1 MFGKVFGK
9 KLKIGL
15 KICSRRNQMM
25 KEELTKQDILE
36 LFAKSDARFEERLA
50 KEALEREKSR
60 KEFEKRL
67 AKSKEDF
74 DKRLAKEAL
83 ERQKSKEDFNKRL
96 GELTGT
102 WGRFVE
108 ELVKPNSVELFR
120 ERGIEVV
127 ATAQNIKEKID
138 NKDYY
143 QIDLLLHNDIYII
156 IVEVKSTL
164 KVSDVKE
171 HLERLEK
178 IRQSPPKFFNLKGT
192 IILGAVAGIVIEEDA
207 DKYAYRK
214 GLYVLRQRGNLIE
227 IANDDNFEAK
237 EWKVE

>member
-1 MFGKVFGK
+1 
-9 KLKIGL
+9 
-15 KICSRRNQMM
+15 M

-36 LFAKSDARFEERLA
+36 LFAKSDARFEECLA
-50 KEALEREKSR
+50 RSR
-60 KEFEKRL
+60 KEF
-67 AKSKEDF
+67 D
-74 DKRLAKEAL
+74 
-83 ERQKSKEDFNKRL
+83 KRL

-127 ATAQNIKEKID
+127 ASAQNIEEKRD
-138 NKDYY
+138 GKDYY
-143 QIDLLLHNDIYII
+143 QIDLLLHNDIYVIV
-156 IVEVKSTL
+156 VEVKSTL
-164 KVSDVKE
+164 KVSDVNE

-178 IRQSPPKFFNLKGT
+178 IRQSPPKFFNLKGV
-192 IILGAVAGIVIEEDA
+192 ILLGAVAGIIIEEDA

-214 GLYVLRQRGNLIE
+214 GLYVLRQKGNLVKIG
-227 IANDDNFEAK
+227 NDEDFKPK